1 MKKILITG
9 GFGFIGSNTIHY
21 LKREYEDIKLTV
33 LDTTLDFSEKYS
45 NLLGIFIDEFVFV
58 DTDFSID
65 HFLYEREFDTIIHFG
80 AISRTDEKKWDVLN
94 YFNVG
99 FTKSLFSTAYKL
111 KIKVIYASSASVYG
125 NSTHFSEDS
134 FVKSI
139 PLNLYGYSKWLIDME
154 CYKAPSD
161 AQIYGLRF
169 FNVWGP
175 HEGHKQG
182 MMSPVSNF
190 TKQALSTREIKLFD
204 GFGDY
209 LSSDFS
215 RDFVHVDSVISYVDY
230 LLKNDLEK
238 GIFNVGTGVSVSF
251 NEIAK
256 IISDFYGNIRITHVP
271 FPEQLKKSYQFY
283 TKSDNKVVSK
293 MGFPCNFKPIQG
305 AIYDHLAKH
314 G

>member
-21 LKREYEDIKLTV
+21 LKREYEDITLTV

-45 NLLGIFIDEFVFV
+45 NLLGTYIDEFVFV

-65 HFLYEREFDTIIHFG
+65 QFLWEREFDTIIHFG
-80 AISRTDEKKWDVLN
+80 AISRTDEKKWDYLN
-94 YFNVG
+94 FFNVG
-99 FTKSLFSTAYKL
+99 FTKTLFSTAYKL

-134 FVKSI
+134 FVKSV

-154 CYKAPSD
+154 CDKAPND
-161 AQIYGLRF
+161 ARIYGLRF

-175 HEGHKQG
+175 NEGHKKG

-190 TKQALSTREIKLFD
+190 TNQALSSREIKLFD
-204 GFGDY
+204 GFDDY
-209 LSSDFS
+209 FPSDFS
-215 RDFVHVDSVISYVDY
+215 RDFVHVNTVISYVDY

-238 GIFNVGTGVSVSF
+238 GIFNVGTGVSVPFS
-251 NEIAK
+251 EIAN
-256 IISDFYGNIRITHVP
+256 IISDYYGNIRITHVP
-271 FPEQLKKSYQFY
+271 FPEQLKETYQFY
-283 TKSDNKVVSK
+283 TKSDNTLVSN
-293 MGFPCNFKPIQG
+293 MDFPCNFG
-305 AIYDHLAKH
+305 TLRADIYEHLAKH